1 MADENSLKAERT
13 THAVKLGAHVSI
25 AGALSNAPVR
35 AHSLGCEG
43 FQIFNTS
50 PRNWHQMKI
59 SDFEKERF
67 RTQTNELGVGPA
79 FVHTIYLINLA
90 SSTPQFWELSIQA
103 LVDAIL
109 TGREIGAQAV
119 VTHVGSP
126 KDEGFKV
133 GLERAHEALRRVC
146 ATLDRYD
153 PDGARL
159 CLEFSAGTGSHIG
172 KTFEELQTLLEPFEK
187 YNFGVTLDTA
197 HMFTSGVELRTSA
210 ALDELVVTIEKTI
223 GFERV
228 EFIHLNDSKAP
239 LGSGVD
245 RHEDIG
251 EGEIGLDALTR
262 FVHHKRFRDF
272 NFILE
277 TPALKDAELT
287 TDLLAN
293 TRKKLEIE

>member
-1 MADENSLKAERT
+1 MADGDLSKNALMQ
-13 THAVKLGAHVSI
+13 HPIKLGAHVSI

-35 AHSLGCEG
+35 AHALGCEG

-50 PRNWHQMKI
+50 PRNWHQIKI
-59 SDFEKERF
+59 SDREKRQFKEAVK
-67 RTQTNELGVGPA
+67 NLGVGPA
-79 FVHTIYLINLA
+79 FIHTIYLINLA

-103 LVDAIL
+103 LVDALL

-133 GLERAHEALRRVC
+133 GLERVHEALRRLC

-153 PDGARL
+153 PNGTRL
-159 CLEFSAGTGSHIG
+159 CLEFSAGTGNHIG
-172 KTFEELQTLLEPFEK
+172 KTFEELTTILDPFEK
-187 YNFGVTLDTA
+187 YDFGVTLDTA
-197 HMFTSGVELRTSA
+197 HMFTSGVELRTKT

-223 GFERV
+223 GFERIG
-228 EFIHLNDSKAP
+228 FIHLNDSKAP
-239 LGSGVD
+239 FGSGVD

-251 EGEIGLDALTR
+251 KGEIGLDALTR
-262 FVHHKRFRDF
+262 FVHHPRFRDF

-277 TPALKDAELT
+277 TPSLKTASSDTAWLDT
-287 TDLLAN
+287 IRTQLGI
-293 TRKKLEIE
+293 K